1 MIDANSSN
9 HSNTIKNSVVNEDF
23 QMVNNEEEGKRFIIS
38 IDFSSKKPL
47 FEQIVENIVEL
58 IDYGEIKSG
67 TVLPSTRKL
76 ASLLGVNYHTV
87 NKAYEV
93 LIREGYAIM
102 EKRRVI
108 VLNRKNMEKVTPI
121 NDNWE
126 MRAKNLAVDARSRG
140 YSKKEF
146 LASLKKIFEDVEN
159 GESK

>member
-47 FEQIVENIVEL
+47 FEQIVENIGEL

-102 EKRRVI
+102 EKRKVI

-140 YSKKEF
+140 YSKEEF